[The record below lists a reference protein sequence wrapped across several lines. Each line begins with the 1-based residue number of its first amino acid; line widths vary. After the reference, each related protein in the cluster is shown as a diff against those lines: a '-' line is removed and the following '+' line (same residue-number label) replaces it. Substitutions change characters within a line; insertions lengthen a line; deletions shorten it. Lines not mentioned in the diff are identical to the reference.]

1 MMKIALSTVF
11 VVLTFLP
18 PAAMAQDN
26 SIDDSPEGVVRA
38 VYSLL
43 SFDPNHPVDRE
54 KLGEYFADDAVVGF
68 GTSLED
74 VAVMPF
80 GKFAGE
86 VEKRVQAGDVG
97 GVGHTLDLEDVDCS
111 PVSDVAMC
119 FVRYRFGIP
128 GDEAEDYIGKR
139 SVVLKRR
146 DGRWL
151 ITSVTWMV
159 QPPGG
164 VKLEPSVDIGLSWLP
179 TAGKGIHPTPEATW
193 DRALPLM
200 GQKVVEK
207 GFELPMPYGVAFVGA
222 WKRQDIDLYDLSI
235 RTSGG
240 EWTTIPFPLFNQP
253 SADTYTYQAKFDLW
267 FLPFVNVFALVG
279 RVEGESEIPLSFLGE
294 DLMDLIG
301 TGGLCDGLRPP
312 EACFRTYSGTYRSE
326 IGGDN
331 FSIGLTPAI
340 GYKDFFFTMPTTWT
354 WTDLDTSDRVVESF
368 YISPRIGLNV
378 PTERAG
384 GLSVYIGAAYLR
396 AENFIVGDISLETSG
411 MPGAEDGL
419 TVEYSVWS
427 DNSDRWN
434 FLVGFN
440 WSVSQR
446 WNVHFEADAGG
457 SRQGGTLSAT
467 WRF

>member
-1 MMKIALSTVF
+1 MKSAISIVL
-11 VVLTFLP
+11 VVSTFLI
-18 PAAMAQDN
+18 PAASAQDN
-26 SIDDSPEGVVRA
+26 SADDSPEGVVRA
-38 VYSLL
+38 AYSLL
-43 SFDPNHPVDRE
+43 SFDPSRSIDRE
-54 KLGEYFADDAVVGF
+54 RFAEYLADDALVGF
-68 GTSLED
+68 GTSLEN
-74 VAVMPF
+74 VAVMPMNTF
-80 GKFAGE
+80 IDE
-86 VEKRVQAGDVG
+86 VEEQVRAGDVG
-97 GVGHTLDLEDVDCS
+97 GVGHRIDLEDVECS
-111 PVSDVAMC
+111 PVGDVAMC
-119 FVRYRFGIP
+119 FVRYRFGVQA
-128 GDEAEDYIGKR
+128 DDADDYIGR
-139 SVVLKRR
+139 ESVVLKRR
-146 DGRWL
+146 DGRWR
-151 ITSVTWMV
+151 ITSVTWV
-159 QPPGG
+159 VNPPDEI
-164 VKLEPSVDIGLSWLP
+164 KLEPSVEVGLSWLP
-179 TAGKGIHPTPEATW
+179 TAGGGIRPTPEHTW
-193 DRALPLM
+193 NRALPIL
-200 GQKVVEK
+200 GKKVVAR
-207 GFELPMPYGVAFVGA
+207 GFNLPMPYGVALLGS

-235 RTSGG
+235 RTPGG
-240 EWTTIPFPLFNQP
+240 EWTTIPFPLFNKP
-253 SADTYTYQAKFDLW
+253 TADTYTYQAKFDFWL
-267 FLPFVNVFALVG
+267 LPFVNVFALVG
-279 RVEGESEIPLSFLGE
+279 RVEGESEIPLSFLGA
-294 DLMDLIG
+294 DLMDMIG

-440 WSVSQR
+440 WSISQR
-446 WNVHFEADAGG
+446 WNVHIEADAGG
-457 SRQGGTLSAT
+457 TRQGVTASAT